1 MKLDK
6 TVIFAT
12 ADRGLLQHWQNG
24 LTRQPDVVKTFSA
37 IQGRAHLETL
47 VWLDLSLP
55 GVPAWSVSGWKLLL
69 DQQQIK
75 VVACS
80 SSPTDDE
87 GIAAL
92 DAGCAAYC
100 HAYSDHATLLQI
112 KQVVEAGQIWVGT
125 SLMQKLIRGA
135 KLANRPEVQKLPG
148 TDLDAE
154 WGADLT
160 PREKEVAVLAA
171 NGASNQ
177 LISRNCGISE
187 RTVKAHLSAVF
198 QKLNITDRLQL
209 ALRVHG
215 IN

>member
-1 MKLDK
+1 MKVPK
-6 TVIFAT
+6 HMIFAT
-12 ADRGLLQHWQNG
+12 ADQGLLRHWQGG
-24 LTRQPDVVKTFSA
+24 LTKPARVVQTFSA
-37 IQGRAHLETL
+37 MRGVVGLDSL
-47 VWLDLSLP
+47 LWLDLNLP
-55 GVPAWSVSGWKLLL
+55 GVPAWSSPEWKQYSDQWSG
-69 DQQQIK
+69 Q

-92 DAGCAAYC
+92 DAGCSGYC
-100 HAYSDHATLLQI
+100 HAYSDSETMS
-112 KQVVEAGQIWVGT
+112 QVRQVIEAGQVWIG
-125 SLMQKLIRGA
+125 SRLMQKLIRGA
-135 KLANRPEVQKLPG
+135 KLTHRVEQSKLV
-148 TDLDAE
+148 DAD
-154 WGADLT
+154 WSVDLT
-160 PREKEVAVLAA
+160 NREKEVAVLAA

-177 LISRNCGISE
+177 LISKDCGISE

>member
-1 MKLDK
+1 M
-6 TVIFAT
+6 TSGNATIFAT
-12 ADRGLLQHWQNG
+12 ADRGLLKHWQNG
-24 LTRQPDVVKTFSA
+24 LPGDATSVQTFSA
-37 IQGRAHLETL
+37 VQGLAHREALL
-47 VWLDLSLP
+47 WLDLSLP
-55 GVPAWSVSGWKLLL
+55 GLPAWAAPDWRLLL
-69 DQQQIK
+69 DQPHLK
-75 VVACS
+75 LVACS
-80 SSPTDDE
+80 SSPTDEE

-92 DAGCAAYC
+92 DAGCSAYC
-100 HAYSDHATLLQI
+100 HAYSDLATLVQI
-112 KQVVEAGQIWVGT
+112 RQVVEAGQIWIGS

-135 KLANRPEVQKLPG
+135 RLHHR
-148 TDLDAE
+148 AE
-154 WGADLT
+154 EAKVVEADWGIGLT

-215 IN
+215 IS

>member
-1 MKLDK
+1 MKLGK
-6 TVIFAT
+6 ATIFAT
-12 ADRGLLQHWQNG
+12 ADQGLLRHWENG
-24 LTRQPDVVKTFSA
+24 LTKQAQVMQTFSTLKGVA
-37 IQGRAHLETL
+37 GVESL
-47 VWLDLSLP
+47 VWLDLGLS
-55 GVPAWSVSGWKLLL
+55 GVPAWAAPGWRQLL
-69 DQQQIK
+69 DQPHLK

-80 SSPTDDE
+80 SSPTDEE

-92 DAGCAAYC
+92 DVGCSAYC
-100 HAYSDHATLLQI
+100 HAYSDPGTLVQV
-112 KQVVEAGQIWVGT
+112 KQVVEAGQVWIG
-125 SLMQKLIRGA
+125 SRLMQKLIRGA
-135 KLANRPEVQKLPG
+135 KLANRSDEFKLMHV
-148 TDLDAE
+148 DWAI
-154 WGADLT
+154 DLT

-215 IN
+215 IS